1 MNKKIRV
8 IARGSRL
15 SRLQVEEVF
24 KKFPNLAYEIKYLE
38 SYGDKNLQISLLNGE
53 APADIFTRELDDAI
67 RRGDADIAIH
77 SAKDLPYP
85 LPEDIEVIALFPAF
99 DTTDSLVSRDHK
111 KLAELPAGSVIGTSS
126 PLRKKGLSKLRPD
139 LTIKGIRGCIEER
152 VQQVKDGKFDA
163 AIVATCALKRL
174 GMEDEIAEVLPFATH
189 PLQGFL
195 AITAKKVKSEE
206 RRENAKKEN
215 APLGVPADLQISCK
229 REESQACLNSSECSR
244 NSLQKSDGKER
255 TSENTDKYT
264 HQELRAAFASQSI
277 LDRQGKVQ
285 LVGFGPGDP
294 DLLTLKAAKAIDHA
308 DIIFYDDLIDP
319 SYLENKKAEKVYV
332 GKRAGYHHKE
342 QATINRL
349 LLDAARQGKNVV
361 RLKGGD
367 PMIFAHGSEEIEYLE
382 SNLIQ
387 VEVIPGVTTAS
398 ALAASQKI
406 SLTHRDFSSSVA
418 LVSGHTPQ
426 PVTPDA
432 ETLVYYMGAK
442 QLQAIATKLIDED
455 GWAFNTPVLLTY
467 NVSRKDEQT
476 FETTLWKLRNGEEA
490 TANNYSAATGKNA
503 GESIALADLPTPL
516 IALIGNVAGLKHR
529 QASAIKPTLYTG
541 NMPALEKRKPDYT
554 YTPLIEMHEY
564 EPVHWTQW
572 EGEPE
577 KKGGDNDRKS
587 NFEKEVEEDNEDG
600 LEFDEYE
607 WAEELQDNLNDFD
620 SPYKDIF
627 LFTSQYAVKAW
638 FNLLRKT
645 GKSTAAPKDV
655 KFVSIGATTTAALQQ
670 EGIKDIEQVEKDN
683 SFGVIEWFKN
693 KYDYYR
699 NAAIQHQKRNWS
711 ELYHS
716 EEEEE
721 EEENEDLDENMNED
735 LEEHRPAILY
745 PQSNLSNNTIAEELY
760 KAGYDVETISV
771 YVNKMPKHP
780 RRVNLNH
787 FKRIVFTSPSTID
800 NFIKLY
806 GKLPDNVEFI
816 TRGPITQAHLDE
828 ILNKE

>member
-24 KKFPNLAYEIKYLE
+24 KNFPELAYEIKYLE
-38 SYGDKNLQISLLNGE
+38 SYGDKNQQISLLNGE

-67 RRGDADIAIH
+67 RQGDADIAIH

-111 KLAELPAGSVIGTSS
+111 KLAELPAGSIIGTSS
-126 PLRKKGLSKLRPD
+126 PLRKKGLNELRPD

-152 VQQVKDGKFDA
+152 VQQVKDGKYDA

-174 GMEDEIAEVLPFATH
+174 GMEDEIAEVLPFPTH

-195 AITAKKVKSEE
+195 AITAKKGS
-206 RRENAKKEN
+206 
-215 APLGVPADLQISCK
+215 DLKQ
-229 REESQACLNSSECSR
+229 
-244 NSLQKSDGKER
+244 
-255 TSENTDKYT
+255 
-264 HQELRAAFASQSI
+264 AFASKSI
-277 LDRQGKVQ
+277 LDKQGSVS

-294 DLLTLKAAKAIDHA
+294 DLLTIKAAKAIDAA
-308 DIIFYDDLIDP
+308 DIIFYDDLIDD
-319 SYLENKKAEKVYV
+319 SYLADKKAEKIYV

-342 QATINRL
+342 QADINRL
-349 LLDAARQGKNVV
+349 LLDAAREGKNVV

-387 VEVIPGVTTAS
+387 VNVIPGITTAS

-442 QLQAIATKLIDED
+442 QLQAIATQLIDKE

-467 NVSRKDEQT
+467 NVSRPDEQT
-476 FETTLWKLRNGEEA
+476 FETTLWNLRNGEMQ
-490 TANNYSAATGKNA
+490 N
-503 GESIALADLPTPL
+503 LPTPL
-516 IALIGNVAGLKHR
+516 IALIGYVAGLKHH
-529 QASAIKPTLYTG
+529 QASDIKPTLYTG
-541 NMPALEKRKPDYT
+541 TLPAIEKRKADYT
-554 YTPLIEMHEY
+554 YTPLIEISYHPSY
-564 EPVHWTQW
+564 FT
-572 EGEPE
+572 
-577 KKGGDNDRKS
+577 KIL
-587 NFEKEVEEDNEDG
+587 EDNYCKQYDG
-600 LEFDEYE
+600 KCFTKYCEWDESQALY
-607 WAEELQDNLNDFD
+607 
-620 SPYKDIF
+620 YI
-627 LFTSQYAVKAW
+627 FTSQYGVEATLEDYDLIFKEQEKHV
-638 FNLLRKT
+638 FI
-645 GKSTAAPKDV
+645 
-655 KFVSIGATTTAALQQ
+655 SIGDTTTEALHKA
-670 EGIKDIEQVEKDN
+670 GVKNVIQVEQDN
-683 SFGVIEWFKN
+683 RYGVIEWFK
-693 KYDYYR
+693 KEKERLD
-699 NAAIQHQKRNWS
+699 AARPQYEHS
-711 ELYHS
+711 FELF
-716 EEEEE
+716 EKM
-721 EEENEDLDENMNED
+721 DLDNYDHELADFVYRYENRLVFYPHSSLSPEDIPLALQELGFDVLSAIVYNNE
-735 LEEHRPAILY
+735 L
-745 PQSNLSNNTIAEELY
+745 
-760 KAGYDVETISV
+760 
-771 YVNKMPKHP
+771 PKNP

-806 GKLPDNVEFI
+806 GKLPENTEFI
-816 TRGPITQAHLDE
+816 TRGPITQAHLE
-828 ILNKE
+828 EVLNK